1 MAIENIYTKVFT
13 LKGYYFTKEYD
24 KKKKNKVQTRQ
35 VLEETVLKSFKR
47 GDCNIMI
54 YFEETDRNVLIT
66 PDSSRKE
73 VLKYLG
79 EKFAPE
85 Y

>member
-1 MAIENIYTKVFT
+1 MAIENSYTKVFT

-24 KKKKNKVQTRQ
+24 KKKKNKVLVRK
-35 VLEETVLKSFKR
+35 VLDETVLKSFKR
-47 GDCNIMI
+47 GDCNIII
-54 YFEETDRNVLIT
+54 YFEESDKTIIIT
-66 PDSSRKE
+66 PDSPRKE

>member
-1 MAIENIYTKVFT
+1 MATENSYTKVFT

-24 KKKKNKVQTRQ
+24 KKKKNKVLLRR
-35 VLEETVLKSFKR
+35 VLDETVLKSFKR
-47 GDCNIMI
+47 GDCNIVI
-54 YFEETDRNVLIT
+54 YFEETDRTILIT

>member
-1 MAIENIYTKVFT
+1 MAEKNIYTKVFT

-24 KKKKNKVQTRQ
+24 KKKKNKVLVRK
-35 VLEETVLKSFKR
+35 VLDETVLKSFKR
-47 GDCNIMI
+47 GDCDIVI
-54 YFEETDRNVLIT
+54 YFEETDKTIT
-66 PDSSRKE
+66 ITSDSPRKE